1 MLVCLRVVF
10 QEEHMTTT
18 LTIIRV
24 FKWLSALGLL
34 LTVAI
39 GAAMIDRRFTM
50 LLLPPFF
57 MHTRCQKQG
66 RCGRLSQPNRPT
78 GRGWP
83 ELGAAWGVL
92 RILGHV
98 GSSRRPVASATSPS
112 SGPWRQISRRPP
124 ASASLGRPLANWQG
138 CFDWLAT
145 PTLLSS

>member
-98 GSSRRPVASATSPS
+98 GSSRPVASATSPS
-112 SGPWRQISRRPP
+112 NVPRVRDIRAASSLGQPWP
-124 ASASLGRPLANWQG
+124 ASVNWQG
-138 CFDWLAT
+138 CSNWPAT